1 MNFRNRINHDVPAL
15 NTSSL
20 PDLIFTV
27 LFFFMV
33 VTHMRSVT
41 LKVRFRVPQGTELT
55 RLTKKTAVSHVYIG
69 VPSGKVPSGA
79 PSYKGCIVQINDKYA
94 SPDEVAAYV
103 KAEKKRMSPDDR
115 LQQTISIKADRNTPM
130 ELITDVKMALR
141 QANARKISYSAEKK
155 K

>member
-1 MNFRNRINHDVPAL
+1 MNIRRPRFRDVPTL

-55 RLTKKTAVSHVYIG
+55 RLTKKTAVSYVYIG
-69 VPSGKVPSGA
+69 SPSAKPLAGL
-79 PSYKGCIVQINDKYA
+79 PSYKGSVVQLNDKYA
-94 SPDEVAAYV
+94 TPSEVAAYV
-103 KAEKKRMSPDDR
+103 KAERKRMSPDDR
-115 LQQTISIKADRNTPM
+115 LQQIVSVKADRHTPM
-130 ELITDVKMALR
+130 SLITEVKLALR
-141 QANARKISYSAEKK
+141 EANVRKISYSAEKK